1 MLIQIRVF
9 LFIVLFFASSL
20 VVFGQFGNG
29 GAKAIKKLQQTETIV
44 ILGYSEAYNDAIKE
58 AFELHWS
65 FTKVKFIS
73 GPQYKEYC
81 SNSRYS
87 FVHLF
92 TIEDWQLSDEEY
104 DDVGIAL
111 GGNCR
116 TGPTDMI
123 AYANMEVWD
132 PTYYRLECKR
142 AVQFM
147 QTYLEMGLRENLPSE
162 NEVETTA
169 LYAKRQQEMH
179 GKTLYFGKEDLMEE
193 VRKVS
198 EIQKYYTKDVQLE
211 DQLSIDRAA
220 WKETPDILYTTFVF
234 DIEGYSYHLVIQ
246 AEGNQILYATPTKWS
261 QGYLVGKKILRKFDD
276 F

>member
-1 MLIQIRVF
+1 MLP
-9 LFIVLFFASSL
+9 SSIAA
-20 VVFGQFGNG
+20 VAQFGNG
-29 GAKAIKKLQQTETIV
+29 GTKAIKKLQQTETIV

-58 AFELHWS
+58 AFEQHWS

-73 GPQYKEYC
+73 GPQYKKYC
-81 SNSRYS
+81 HNSSYS

-104 DDVGIAL
+104 DDVGITL
-111 GGNCR
+111 GGSCK
-116 TGPTDMI
+116 TAPTEMI

-132 PTYYRLECKR
+132 PSYYRLECKR

-169 LYAKRQQEMH
+169 LYAKRQHEMQ
-179 GKTLYFGKEDLMEE
+179 GKTLVFEKADLMEE
-193 VRKVS
+193 VRNVS
-198 EIQKYYTKDVQLE
+198 EIEKYYTKEVKLE
-211 DQLSIDRAA
+211 DQLTIDRAA
-220 WKETPDILYTTFVF
+220 WKELPDFLYTIFVF
-234 DIEGYSYHLVIQ
+234 DIEGYSYHLVVQ
-246 AEGNQILYATPTKWS
+246 AEGNQIIYATPTKWS